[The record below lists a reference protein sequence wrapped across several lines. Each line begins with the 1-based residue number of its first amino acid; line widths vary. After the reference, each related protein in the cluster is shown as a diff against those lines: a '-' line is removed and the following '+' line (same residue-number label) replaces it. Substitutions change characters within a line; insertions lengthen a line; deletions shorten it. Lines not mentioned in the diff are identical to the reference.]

1 MDMDIHFSQSR
12 YLMALRALVIVGVF
26 YAILISNITMP
37 LMAGLLMLTCLQGF
51 GWSIRQPW
59 IRGFTCDTDN
69 DTDIEQHSGQPSM
82 ALKLSNGRWLKA
94 ELTHFYCLWWIQVL
108 EFRTVGNRY
117 TLIILPD
124 SCSHED
130 QRRIRCFLSAGQ
142 YRRKPLRQAKS
153 VKLSQ

>member
-1 MDMDIHFSQSR
+1 M
-12 YLMALRALVIVGVF
+12 LAVICGL
-26 YAILISNITMP
+26 AISNITAP
-37 LMAGLLMLTCLQGF
+37 VLAGFLLLVCVQCLAWTTGEPR
-51 GWSIRQPW
+51 IC
-59 IRGFTCDTDN
+59 GFTCDTDN
-69 DTDIEQHSGQPSM
+69 DTDIEQNTGQPSM

-94 ELTHFYCLWWIQVL
+94 ELTHFYCLSWIQVL
-108 EFRTVGNRY
+108 EFRTAGNRH

-153 VKLSQ
+153 VKYPH

>member
-12 YLMALRALVIVGVF
+12 YLIALRALVMVGVF

-37 LMAGLLMLTCLQGF
+37 LLAGLLMLTCLQGF
-51 GWSIRQPW
+51 VWSIRQPW

-82 ALKLSNGRWLKA
+82 SLKLSNGRWLKA

-108 EFRTVGNRY
+108 EFRTAGNRY